1 MAIYIKGVEMPK
13 TAFECSTKV
22 NPDERQCNYTGKVFE
37 ETYGLLVEHTC
48 PDCPLVYIPEPHGR
62 LILEDTKEV
71 VIDAE
76 G

>member
-1 MAIYIKGVEMPK
+1 MAIYIKG
-13 TAFECSTKV
+13 ATK
-22 NPDERQCNYTGKVFE
+22 DELEDWLYSHGIIWDSRD
-37 ETYGLLVEHTC
+37 LI
-48 PDCPLVYIPEPHGR
+48 DIPEPHGR